1 MSILSTFWDQFL
13 GSLLKDKKEPPLLYS
28 LSKQLQPIELTE
40 NKITLGCQNQGL
52 KFYLDTGKPKAEI
65 ENALSAHIGKKMQV
79 EFVVISSK
87 KKAKDTPLLNFK
99 PNLNDLFYKTGLH
112 AKYSFEN
119 FAVSSTNQV
128 AYAAAQAVTNGL
140 GNTYNPLVLYGG
152 VGVGKTHLAQAIGR
166 NALEQDADKKIFFCP
181 SDQFT
186 NELIESIREK
196 STPSFRRKYRRL
208 NLLIVDDA
216 QFIAGK
222 EKVQGEFFHTFNSLV
237 SAGGQV
243 ILTSDRP
250 PSEMKN
256 LEDRLRSRFS
266 GGLTVDIQPPDFEL
280 RSAILLIKARE
291 KNIEIDIEAAK
302 IIAEKI
308 SDSRALE
315 GTLLTLYSKILG
327 KKERIDS
334 ETVDQFFSK
343 KQETTI
349 KKLVPQD
356 VLKIICS
363 FYNIRQSH
371 LKGNSRTSNLVLPRQ
386 IAMFILRNQL
396 KMKLEEIAFFLN
408 RRDHTTV
415 MHATEKVS
423 RLMIK
428 DPLVKREVDQI
439 IQSLS
444 LSA

>member
-1 MSILSTFWDQFL
+1 MSILSSFWEQFL
-13 GSLLKDKKEPPLLYS
+13 ETLNKKEEKIPVLISFL
-28 LSKQLQPIELTE
+28 KQLKPVELSE
-40 NKITLGCQNQGL
+40 EKVVLGCINQGL
-52 KFYLDTGKPKAEI
+52 KFYFDKRPLELEDLISSYAGKRLK
-65 ENALSAHIGKKMQV
+65 V
-79 EFVVISSK
+79 ELIVTSSK
-87 KKAKDTPLLNFK
+87 KKAKNTPLLNFK

-128 AYAAAQAVTNGL
+128 AYAAAQAVSNGL
-140 GNTYNPLVLYGG
+140 GHTYNPLVLYGG

-166 NALEQDADKKIFFCP
+166 NALEQDTDKKIFFCP

-222 EKVQGEFFHTFNSLV
+222 EKVQEEFFHTFNSLV

-243 ILTSDRP
+243 ILTTDRP

-280 RSAILLIKARE
+280 RTAILLIKAKE

-302 IIAEKI
+302 IIADQVA
-308 SDSRALE
+308 DSRALE
-315 GTLLTLYSKILG
+315 GTLLSLYSKALG
-327 KKERIDS
+327 GNERINI
-334 ETVDQFFSK
+334 ELVDIFFSK
-343 KQETTI
+343 KEVEKI
-349 KKLVPQD
+349 KRLTPHDILRTV
-356 VLKIICS
+356 CS
-363 FYNIRQSH
+363 FYNVRLSH
-371 LKGNSRTSNLVLPRQ
+371 LKGESRASNIVLPRQ
-386 IAMFILRNQL
+386 IAMHLLRNEL
-396 KMKLEEIAFFLN
+396 KLKLEEVAYLLK
-408 RRDHTTV
+408 RKDHTTV
-415 MHATEKVS
+415 IHAVEKIS
-423 RLMIK
+423 RLLIK
-428 DPLVKREVDQI
+428 DASFKKEVDQI
-439 IQSLS
+439 TNSLNVS
-444 LSA
+444 T